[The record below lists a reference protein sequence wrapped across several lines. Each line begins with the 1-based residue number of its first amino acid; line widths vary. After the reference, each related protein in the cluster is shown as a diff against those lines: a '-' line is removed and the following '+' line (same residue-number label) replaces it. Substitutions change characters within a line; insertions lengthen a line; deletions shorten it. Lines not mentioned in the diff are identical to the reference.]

1 MYNISKR
8 IIWIDI
14 VKIFACIL
22 VVLGHLHMS
31 MMLSNYYAK
40 EAIYYWF
47 PIQTIYTFHVP
58 LFFVCSGYL
67 YQMKSFGGSIID
79 DHIKTIISKG
89 LNLIIP
95 YIFFSLVTLLLKVIF
110 SADVNNQATPIID
123 TILFNP
129 VAPYWFLYA
138 LFFLFCVI
146 PRFKKKRYIGIF
158 FLFSLFIK
166 YIYIINP
173 SLVEILPYAIRMII
187 NPDGFYQPEVNEN
200 LCINCGVCVDVCSF
214 QTEDI
219 KQNGLF
225 DAEYFAG
232 WSHDKDVRHKC
243 SSGGVG
249 FEIARYLLEKDYV
262 AIVCGYNS
270 SERRA
275 KHFLANTIDELKAS
289 VGSKYIQSNT
299 YYAFSQLQSEKKY
312 LVVGTPCQ
320 IDSIRR
326 WVKRMKMDDSVILM
340 DFFCHG
346 VPSLLMWDK
355 YLAKV
360 EGKIGRIDN
369 IVWRDK
375 EAGWHDSWVMKVN
388 GC

>member
-166 YIYIINP
+166 NIYIINP

-187 NPDGFYQPEVNEN
+187 INSSWFLFGMLLTNYSLCANRKNKIFFSFLLFIAIIISFIFYQHENKDMLGQMIIGWLFVIAIVGLVQLKKWDKFENIISKLSKYFLPIFLMHTIFAAGIRIIMFKLGIYTLSIHILVGIVFSFIIPIVVYEILKKKWVLFFLIEPSKALFVRRKINEN
-200 LCINCGVCVDVCSF
+200 N
-214 QTEDI
+214 
-219 KQNGLF
+219 
-225 DAEYFAG
+225 
-232 WSHDKDVRHKC
+232 
-243 SSGGVG
+243 
-249 FEIARYLLEKDYV
+249 
-262 AIVCGYNS
+262 
-270 SERRA
+270 
-275 KHFLANTIDELKAS
+275 
-289 VGSKYIQSNT
+289 
-299 YYAFSQLQSEKKY
+299 
-312 LVVGTPCQ
+312 
-320 IDSIRR
+320 
-326 WVKRMKMDDSVILM
+326 
-340 DFFCHG
+340 
-346 VPSLLMWDK
+346 
-355 YLAKV
+355 
-360 EGKIGRIDN
+360 
-369 IVWRDK
+369 
-375 EAGWHDSWVMKVN
+375 
-388 GC
+388 